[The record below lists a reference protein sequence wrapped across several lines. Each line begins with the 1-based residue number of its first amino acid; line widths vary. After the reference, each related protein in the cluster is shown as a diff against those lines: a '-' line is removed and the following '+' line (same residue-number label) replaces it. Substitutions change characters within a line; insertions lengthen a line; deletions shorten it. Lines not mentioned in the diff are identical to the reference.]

1 MLLER
6 ERVGGRVSLCHLA
19 DTLLRY
25 ARHAKALNAL
35 VATSWA
41 VRSLILHL
49 DCRTLTHAFDGK
61 CRTTAGRA
69 VRLNAV
75 HVDNPLPWPQRLIFA
90 LFDQIWNK
98 V

>member
-1 MLLER
+1 MLLEW

-19 DTLLRY
+19 NTLLGY

-35 VATSWA
+35 VAM
-41 VRSLILHL
+41 RSLILHL

-69 VRLNAV
+69 VSLNAIR
-75 HVDNPLPWPQRLIFA
+75 VDSPLPWPQRLIFA
-90 LFDQIWNK
+90 LFVQIWNK